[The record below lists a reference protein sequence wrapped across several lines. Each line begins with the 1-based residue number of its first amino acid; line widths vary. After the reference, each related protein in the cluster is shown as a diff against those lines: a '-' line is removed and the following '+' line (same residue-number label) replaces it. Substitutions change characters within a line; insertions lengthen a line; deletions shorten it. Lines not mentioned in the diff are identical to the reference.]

1 MVNIGTQ
8 KDTSRRAVEVAHEYK
23 EGVYAA
29 VGIHPLHTSRS
40 HHDTDELG
48 GGEAAKAFTGRGEEF
63 NHDYYL
69 ELARDTKTVAIG
81 ECGLD
86 YYHVP
91 ATGTDAAPP
100 DIEKSKTRQKEV
112 LIHHIELAREVGKP
126 LMIHCRDGRKNGTGP
141 AYDDLIA
148 ILESNP
154 PKVPFVS
161 HSFVRDVGLAKK
173 LFDCGSYFTFNG
185 IITFT
190 HDYDDA

>member
-1 MVNIGTQ
+1 MRLFDSHTHAHFAAFEKDSKEVIERALASGVWMVNIGTQ

-100 DIEKSKTRQKEV
+100 DI
-112 LIHHIELAREVGKP
+112 
-126 LMIHCRDGRKNGTGP
+126 
-141 AYDDLIA
+141 
-148 ILESNP
+148 
-154 PKVPFVS
+154 
-161 HSFVRDVGLAKK
+161 
-173 LFDCGSYFTFNG
+173 
-185 IITFT
+185 
-190 HDYDDA
+190 